1 METTTSHERVID
13 AKAYQQLKAILAQ
26 KIETERI
33 VTQEAKRLAYGTDAS
48 FYRLVPKMVLRLKNL
63 DEVIFT
69 IQSC

>member
-1 METTTSHERVID
+1 METTTSHERVLD
-13 AKAYQQLKAILAQ
+13 AQAYQQLEAILAQ

-69 IQSC
+69 IQS